1 MTKDY
6 MLNRIAKYG
15 YKTTILGKNISVKRG
30 ENAYFGKISD
40 VYKQIFIDN
49 SRKLITE
56 LLDEIETKNEYIKG
70 LEELLYNKTIAEK
83 SNEK

>member
-1 MTKDY
+1 

-15 YKTTILGKNISVKRG
+15 YKTTILGKNISVERG
-30 ENAYFGKISD
+30 ANIYFGKIAD
-40 VYKQIFIDN
+40 VYKKIFIDN
-49 SRKLITE
+49 SGKLITE

-83 SNEK
+83 PHQK